1 MFLGLF
7 LSLHLCF
14 SHELVKSFSLTSYF
28 EVTLFIIIV
37 WVQKKK
43 HMRKANLGYNY
54 IHGESR
60 ALYWESEKPELYI
73 QVHYQPEVNTISSQ
87 IQDLQ

>member
-1 MFLGLF
+1 
-7 LSLHLCF
+7 
-14 SHELVKSFSLTSYF
+14 
-28 EVTLFIIIV
+28 
-37 WVQKKK
+37 
-43 HMRKANLGYNY
+43 MRKANLGYNY